1 MEVLRNVVSAL
12 NLRGEARML
21 GQITARLFRAVA
33 QALARLQA
41 LDEVSELEAD

>member
-1 MEVLRNVVSAL
+1 MLRNVVSVL
-12 NLRGEARML
+12 NLRGEVRAL
-21 GQITARLFRAVA
+21 EQLTASLFRAAA